1 MSCLQLQRMSFTDW
15 NYSIIHVSKALKMRM
30 KMRLIST
37 HEEVQN
43 LLKIPSQ
50 QEHITFET
58 SM

>member
-1 MSCLQLQRMSFTDW
+1 MSFTDW

-30 KMRLIST
+30 RLIST
-37 HEEVQN
+37 HEEVRN